1 MHISPRNPRVIAAV
15 SALAL
20 VAALFFFI
28 YTHLH
33 AIQVAALAKAHDL
46 VQSALEEG
54 LGREVTVGAITSG
67 GLDSVVLADVV
78 VPAGP
83 GEGAGDPVLA
93 AKQVIVKY
101 SLLDVVFRRKPVVET
116 ITSVTLVEAVARAGR
131 APDGRLWPYGLV
143 DISRLAPS
151 GGGVGGFMGSVSVRD
166 GRLEVSG
173 VPGIDEPVVVKG
185 INGAISFT
193 GAGLAWRASA
203 HGGPKDELR
212 LAVTG
217 TFDAPQGAFACDA
230 TASGAVPADLLD
242 IVRRILDERPDLVGR
257 TGEGAGREVLAWL
270 GAAGKAELG
279 GGKVQVDI
287 HVRPGQDGG
296 RLVRGEVS
304 LAETRLSVKD
314 PAPGVESIQG
324 VINLASEFQVD
335 QAGFSCQGKGSASV
349 GSAQCDGSAVGLGR
363 FEADGRAVV
372 DFWQRAGDDLCI
384 EGRADLST
392 PGLSMSDAVR
402 AALASAVGGAADSG
416 TVKVEGP
423 LHVSLAFAGRASKG
437 VDVRGKVAMAG
448 GQVLLQDIAPEIA
461 RLEGDVGWEVEFTRD
476 AKGVFTYAGK
486 VQTTRSSV
494 ETGLIADTG
503 GFTGAVSAT
512 FTFSGATGSGPTPAL
527 TPALVPAPT
536 ATPGGGAESDPGEA
550 GGAAGGPGPG
560 AGSGGHGDGAGGR
573 PAGVSIAMIPAFS
586 GQVTILSGTV
596 RMTRP
601 AVGLTSARGAVTGSV
616 SISGGGASAA
626 AEYSGTLRFAGASL
640 AMARPEAGLRSFE
653 TGASGSV
660 EFDGRFPG
668 KARFQGSVDLEDGN
682 VSAEISGGGVKS
694 ASGEAHTRGKV
705 LFAGEFPGRIEYRG
719 TVDASRGRLAMR
731 EGPGGL
737 DLWETQAEGHA
748 DFEGKYPGSV
758 RYAGA
763 LKMGRGR
770 LAVKNGPSGIAS
782 WETETGG
789 RVDFEGVYP
798 GAVQYRGAADISRG
812 RLLVEDGPGGIVSWE
827 TETAGHADFEGEYP
841 GKASFEASCT
851 FFDGAIAIANAPGG
865 IASASGKVSGT
876 AALSG
881 SLPGDVKYSGHID
894 LADASVGLL
903 DIPGG
908 IRSLSCTAK
917 VAADFN
923 GSSSSGFGYSGT
935 AELLSGQVTAE
946 DMPGGIRSLKGP
958 VSGSLGF
965 KGTYPGT
972 PGFEGTVSFKDADL
986 AMGEIPGVVRSL
998 SGRVTGE
1005 IGFRA
1010 KDGNVETYSGKATVG
1025 PATFVSDGVY
1035 PGVSTARGP
1044 VRLYVEFSSA
1054 GAAGGVGAG
1063 GSAGGAAR
1071 GAPGGEHLAYK
1082 GKATI
1087 TGARLRGGRLFPGLV
1102 DIDGNVDSSFD
1113 FESTPEG
1120 VKYGGSAKVTS
1131 GKAVLGGEAVPGLER
1146 MEGDIVVSLDFQGVG
1161 GKTGTY
1167 SGKAR
1172 LSGATLVAGEVAT
1185 GVERIE
1191 GPASLDVAFSGG
1203 IGAGASY
1210 SGTVSVHDA
1219 AFRAAEIAPGMKS
1232 VTGRLSGDISFAGR
1246 PDKPVSYEGSADLTH
1261 ASFAAGAVYPG
1272 IRELGGNGK
1281 AHLTFANT
1289 GASGMKGTAEITV
1302 SRGVLAHDAI
1312 GSRVEDIAAQV
1323 SVGENLIEIR
1333 GVTGRLGASKIE
1345 ASGWLRP
1352 GKRVEIDLTLKSK
1365 DLALAS
1371 LGKIEFAGEPAVL
1384 SGSAAVDL
1392 KLRGY
1397 YPGLQYGGRIA
1408 LKGVTVKHPALDAPV
1423 RDISGVIALS
1433 GKKMTAESLKMT
1445 VAGLP
1450 AEVSGEI
1457 TDPLDPRFD
1466 VTVSFADADIGRLVA
1481 LFAPGASPRATPGT
1495 PTAGGDDGDGNRDAA
1510 TGTNGTE
1517 NVKDGSGTNEA
1528 KAANDARATNGAKDA
1543 RATTDAKTSKDT
1555 RDANGASGASGASGA
1570 DGADG
1575 ANGVS
1580 GRGAITA
1587 RLTGT
1592 TKELFVEGTADLRT
1606 LSFPI
1611 GGRAIAASRAKARFR
1626 YGEGALTLRQA
1637 TAQVAGGEVAFE
1649 GVIVPGDGWPG
1660 AQRDAAAEAL
1670 PSASPAVR
1678 ITAELKGLSAA
1689 EVSPFL
1695 VPPDIAVSGTIDG
1708 NIVVAGGGPDGSAY
1722 SVAGSCR
1729 MAAGGVASDKADF
1742 AFTTLEASFRAS
1754 DGRIAFD
1761 PLVVRGADG
1770 DIDARGTISL
1780 SQGGEVNLR
1789 AVVKGARLAKLAR
1802 VAGYD
1807 GADGKLGF
1815 AGTISGKGSDLVIDG
1830 LADVEK
1836 GAIAGIGFDALTGR
1850 VRLSRSEVHLDSV
1863 SVRDG
1868 KASYLVSGKAGLD
1881 AAAGGSGLDLVVQIA
1896 GVPCR
1901 DVLSFAGAAGGL
1913 DLKGTLSGEVAVKG
1927 TAASPEAQGSV
1938 ELSGGEMSGVKL
1950 DRADMEFA
1958 YAGGALR
1965 IARLAAKVGPA
1976 DIAASGVVGKDGGLD
1991 LEASATGVDLA
2002 KLPVRIPDDLI
2013 SAGAATFDGK
2023 VTGDLKTP
2031 RVEGWVSATNVV
2043 FRNVLLRGVAGT
2055 VKMDRKKIELS
2066 PLAIHDGS
2074 GDAVLTGTITPE
2086 ANGTAKGAIELEMEA
2101 KGLGLRTAMD
2111 LVQPGYNADIT
2122 GKVSGT
2128 VVLRGSMARPDVDI
2142 ALQASGLSVAGV
2154 AFASAA
2160 IDARATAGDVEL
2172 RVLRLRQ
2179 EGGGYLE
2186 ASGTSRHGGAI
2197 SFMASARGFN
2207 AGVLASLLG
2216 AGYSVSGTLDLAAK
2230 IEGTSA
2236 DPTATVAMQLTEGA
2250 VERVKFDTI
2259 TARMGFR
2266 GGTITIE
2273 EGEIV
2278 QGRHRASV
2286 AGRLPLAGRQL
2297 AALGIAPPKRQE
2309 HLDIAISMKDA
2320 SLVLL
2325 MMMSDQIEWAE
2336 GAMNVDLRI
2345 AGSLDAPQ
2353 LRGHVMV
2360 SGGTVKLAPLADA
2373 LKDMK
2378 GTVVFS
2384 GTEASIEG
2392 FSCRLGD
2399 GTVGASGKVAFVSG
2413 EGPRLDVR
2421 VKSERARVNTEL
2433 LRALVDASLAVYGP
2447 AARPL
2452 ISGDIKLAKAE
2463 VAPPSGLGS
2472 ASVPFDADLALG
2484 VSTEGDLRVRTKI
2497 MDIPASGSLVVGGS
2511 LREPTLAGR
2520 VEAHRGWF
2528 AYFGNEFTVRE
2539 AVAEFRE
2546 DGGLMPHLDIQ
2557 AETRAGDTAV
2567 YLALRG
2573 TPSGELTMDLT
2584 SSPPK
2589 GRDEILA
2596 LLNYPGALAKI
2607 LEGDVEGA
2615 MKEEIVRIFDQEL
2628 RLQLVGGIERAF
2640 EDALSLDEFRFQRS
2654 TSNELTLRVG
2664 KYVVDDLYL
2673 SYEKGFGP
2681 QSSGVLRF
2689 DYMYGPGVVLTGKF
2703 DERGIYTFGIE
2714 ARLRF

>member
-1 MHISPRNPRVIAAV
+1 MHISPRNPRVIVAV

-20 VAALFFFI
+20 VAALLFFT
-28 YTHLH
+28 YTRLH

-54 LGREVTVGAITSG
+54 LGREVTVGAITG
-67 GLDSVVLADVV
+67 RGLGSVVLTDVV

-101 SLLDVVFRRKPVVET
+101 SLLDLVLRRKPVVET

-151 GGGVGGFMGSVSVRD
+151 GGGVEGFMGSVSVRG

-173 VPGIDEPVVVKG
+173 VPGIDQPVVVNG
-185 INGAISFT
+185 IDGTVSFT

-203 HGGPKDELR
+203 HGGPKDEIR

-217 TFDAPQGAFACDA
+217 TFDASQGALAYDA
-230 TASGAVPADLLD
+230 TASGSVPADLLD
-242 IVRRILDERPDLVGR
+242 MVRRVLDERPDLVGR
-257 TGEGAGREVLAWL
+257 TGDGAGREVLAWL
-270 GAAGKAELG
+270 GAAGKAEPG

-314 PAPGVESIQG
+314 PAPGVESIQA

-349 GSAQCDGSAVGLGR
+349 ESARCDGSAAGLGR

-384 EGRADLST
+384 EGRADLDT
-392 PGLSMSDAVR
+392 PGFSMSDAVR

-416 TVKVEGP
+416 TVKVGGP

-437 VDVRGKVAMAG
+437 VDVRGKVTMAG
-448 GQVLLQDIAPEIA
+448 GRVLLQDIAPEVA
-461 RLEGDVGWEVEFTRD
+461 RLEGDIGWEVEFTRD
-476 AKGVFTYAGK
+476 AKGVFTYTGK
-486 VQTTRSSV
+486 AQTTRSSV

-503 GFTGAVSAT
+503 GFTGVVSAA
-512 FTFSGATGSGPTPAL
+512 FAFSGATGPDPTPA
-527 TPALVPAPT
+527 PALT
-536 ATPGGGAESDPGEA
+536 ATPGGGAESDPDEA
-550 GGAAGGPGPG
+550 G
-560 AGSGGHGDGAGGR
+560 GAGGR
-573 PAGVSIAMIPAFS
+573 PSGVSIAMIPAFR

-601 AVGLTSARGAVTGSV
+601 AVGLTSASGAVTGSV
-616 SISGGGASAA
+616 SVSGGGGSAA
-626 AEYSGTLRFAGASL
+626 AEYSGTLRFADASL
-640 AMARPEAGLRSFE
+640 AVARPEAGLRSFE

-668 KARFQGSVDLEDGN
+668 KARFQGSVELENGS
-682 VSAEISGGGVKS
+682 VAAGISGERVKS
-694 ASGEAHTRGKV
+694 ASGEARTRGRV
-705 LFAGEFPGRIEYRG
+705 LFAGELPGRIEYRG

-737 DLWETQAEGHA
+737 DLWETEAEGRA
-748 DFEGKYPGSV
+748 DFEGDYPGSV
-758 RYAGA
+758 RYAGS
-763 LKMGRGR
+763 LKVGRGR
-770 LAVKNGPSGIAS
+770 LAVKNGPGGIAS
-782 WETETGG
+782 WETGT
-789 RVDFEGVYP
+789 
-798 GAVQYRGAADISRG
+798 
-812 RLLVEDGPGGIVSWE
+812 
-827 TETAGHADFEGEYP
+827 TGHADFEGEYP

-851 FFDGAIAIANAPGG
+851 FSDGAMAIANAPGG

-876 AALSG
+876 ATLSG
-881 SLPGDVKYSGHID
+881 SLPGDVKYSGHVD
-894 LADASVGLL
+894 LADASVGFLN
-903 DIPGG
+903 IPGG

-917 VAADFN
+917 VAADFS
-923 GSSSSGFGYSGT
+923 GSSSSGFWYSGT
-935 AELLSGQVTAE
+935 AELLSGQVAAE
-946 DMPGGIRSLKGP
+946 DMPGGIRSLRGP
-958 VSGSLGF
+958 VSGSLRF

-986 AMGEIPGVVRSL
+986 AIGEIPGVVRSL

-1010 KDGNVETYSGKATVG
+1010 KDGNVEAYSGKATVG

-1082 GKATI
+1082 GRATI

-1102 DIDGNVDSSFD
+1102 DIDGSVDSSFD
-1113 FESTPEG
+1113 FESTTEG
-1120 VKYGGSAKVTS
+1120 VKYSGSAKVAS
-1131 GKAVLGGEAVPGLER
+1131 GHAVMGGEAVPGLER

-1167 SGKAR
+1167 SGSAR
-1172 LSGATLVAGEVAT
+1172 LSGATLVAGKVAT

-1203 IGAGASY
+1203 IGAGSSY
-1210 SGTVSVHDA
+1210 SGTIFVHDA
-1219 AFRAAEIAPGMKS
+1219 AFRAAEIVPGMKS

-1246 PDKPVSYEGSADLTH
+1246 PGKPVSYEGRADLTH

-1302 SRGVLAHDAI
+1302 SGGVLAHDAI
-1312 GSRVEDIAAQV
+1312 GSRVEDIAAQI
-1323 SVGENLIEIR
+1323 SVGENLIEIK

-1392 KLRGY
+1392 NLRGY
-1397 YPGLQYGGRIA
+1397 YPGLQYAGQIA
-1408 LKGVTVKHPALDAPV
+1408 LKGVTVKHTALDAPV

-1481 LFAPGASPRATPGT
+1481 LFAPGAVPPATPGT
-1495 PTAGGDDGDGNRDAA
+1495 PPAGGDNGAGDRNTA
-1510 TGTNGTE
+1510 TGTIGTE
-1517 NVKDGSGTNEA
+1517 NVKGGSGTSGA
-1528 KAANDARATNGAKDA
+1528 KATNDAKDA
-1543 RATTDAKTSKDT
+1543 GATTDAKTSKDT
-1555 RDANGASGASGASGA
+1555 RDANGANGATGAS
-1570 DGADG
+1570 
-1575 ANGVS
+1575 GVS
-1580 GRGAITA
+1580 GRGAVTA

-1592 TKELFVEGTADLRT
+1592 TKELFVEGTADLRS
-1606 LSFPI
+1606 LSLPI
-1611 GGRAIAASRAKARFR
+1611 GRRVIAASGAKARFR

-1637 TAQVAGGEVAFE
+1637 TAKVAGGEVAFE

-1660 AQRDAAAEAL
+1660 AQRDAAAGAL

-1678 ITAELKGLSAA
+1678 ITAEFKGLSAA

-1729 MAAGGVASDKADF
+1729 MAAGDVASEKADF

-1770 DIDARGTISL
+1770 DADVRGTVSL
-1780 SQGGEVNLR
+1780 SRGGEVNLR

-1802 VAGYD
+1802 VAGYA
-1807 GADGKLGF
+1807 GADGKMGF

-1836 GAIAGIGFDALTGR
+1836 GAIAGKEFDALTGR

-1868 KASYLVSGKAGLD
+1868 KASYLVSGKVGLD
-1881 AAAGGSGLDLVVQIA
+1881 AAAGRSGLDLVVQIA
-1896 GVPCR
+1896 GVPCS
-1901 DVLSFAGAAGGL
+1901 DALSFAGAAGGL

-1927 TAASPEAQGSV
+1927 TTASPEAQGSV

-1950 DRADMEFA
+1950 DRADMEFS

-1976 DIAASGVVGKDGGLD
+1976 DIAAGGVVGRDGGLA
-1991 LEASATGVDLA
+1991 LEVSATGVDLA
-2002 KLPVRIPDDLI
+2002 RLPVRIPDDLI

-2031 RVEGWVSATNVV
+2031 RVEGRVSATNVV
-2043 FRNVLLRGVAGT
+2043 FKNVLLRGVAGT
-2055 VKMDRKKIELS
+2055 VRMDRKNIELA

-2074 GDAVLTGTITPE
+2074 GDAVLTGTITPG
-2086 ANGTAKGAIELEMEA
+2086 ANGITQGAIDLEMEA

-2111 LVQPGYNADIT
+2111 LVQPGYDADVT
-2122 GKVSGT
+2122 GRVSGT

-2154 AFASAA
+2154 GFAGAS

-2197 SFMASARGFN
+2197 SFMASAKGFN

-2236 DPTATVAMQLTEGA
+2236 DPSATVAMQLAQGA

-2259 TARMGFR
+2259 TARMLFR
-2266 GGTITIE
+2266 AGTITIE

-2278 QGRHRASV
+2278 QGLHRASV

-2325 MMMSDQIEWAE
+2325 MMLSDQIEWAE
-2336 GAMNVDLRI
+2336 GAMSVDLRV
-2345 AGSLDAPQ
+2345 AGSLDSPQ

-2413 EGPRLDVR
+2413 EGPRLDVT
-2421 VKSERARVNTEL
+2421 VKSERARVNTES

-2447 AARPL
+2447 ATRPL

-2463 VAPPSGLGS
+2463 IAPSSSLGS
-2472 ASVPFDADLALG
+2472 AWAPFDADLALG

-2539 AVAEFRE
+2539 AVAEFHE

-2557 AETRAGDTAV
+2557 AETRAGDTAI

-2589 GRDEILA
+2589 SRDEILA

-2615 MKEEIVRIFDQEL
+2615 IKEEIVRIFDQEL

-2654 TSNELTLRVG
+2654 ASNELTLRVG